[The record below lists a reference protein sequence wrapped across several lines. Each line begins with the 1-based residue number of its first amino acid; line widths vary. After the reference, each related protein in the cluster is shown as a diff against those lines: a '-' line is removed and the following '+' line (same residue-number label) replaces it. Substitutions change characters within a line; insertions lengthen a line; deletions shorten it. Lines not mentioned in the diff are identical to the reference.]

1 MLDDVESSLK
11 MTVVLNIN
19 VKVVVVVEVEA
30 IFYHQWL
37 RCLVVFC
44 LHDVGCTLVVVKE
57 RICATLS
64 IFSRR

>member
-1 MLDDVESSLK
+1 

-44 LHDVGCTLVVVKE
+44 LRDVGCALVVVKE
-57 RICATLS
+57 RICATDFPFFLEDNWPV
-64 IFSRR
+64 I

>member
-44 LHDVGCTLVVVKE
+44 LYDVGCAFVIVKE
-57 RICATLS
+57 RICATLF